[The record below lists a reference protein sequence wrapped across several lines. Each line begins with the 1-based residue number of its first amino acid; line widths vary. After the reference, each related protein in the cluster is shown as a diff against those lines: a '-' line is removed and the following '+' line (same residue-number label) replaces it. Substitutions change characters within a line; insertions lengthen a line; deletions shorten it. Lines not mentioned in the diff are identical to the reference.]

1 MKQAQEMLKEEF
13 AVALGIECK
22 GVAAYIS
29 ERMSQQT
36 AAAASE

>member
-22 GVAAYIS
+22 SVAAYIL
-29 ERMSQQT
+29 ERMSQKT